1 MNVQKSD
8 NEAVVSRLRSYGQ
21 REEAIVLLTTT
32 SPEMSAALVRV
43 FTLQEAQDVDLE
55 AELPWDEQDVG
66 DCRIDDD
73 SAVLTIEGSGGS
85 FMGMR
90 FETHWGETDSAWRT
104 VAERTGRIWL
114 ALVGVP
120 DYQRVVEGGDGERL
134 PRARTLKLEVTP

>member
-8 NEAVVSRLRSYGQ
+8 NEAVVSRLRTYG
-21 REEAIVLLTTT
+21 RGEEAIVLLATT
-32 SPEMSAALVRV
+32 SPEMSKALVRV
-43 FTLQEAQDVDLE
+43 FAIQEAKDVDLE
-55 AELPWDEQDVG
+55 AELPWDEPDVG
-66 DCRIDDD
+66 DCLISGD

-90 FETHWGETDSAWRT
+90 FETHWGQTDPAWRA

-120 DYQRVVEGGDGERL
+120 DYQRVVDGGSSERL